1 MMSFLE
7 KRLFIIFLLIF
18 ISSELY
24 SQEYGNYHNGFK
36 YFNYKGLFAKL
47 DLEQGGS
54 HLETKVFVS
63 IPNSVNDFDKLA
75 GDLSK
80 FKNRLFLIDSV
91 FDFKDGNDDGKSKI
105 FRLKE
110 TSTNTEIYYIYDI
123 YMREFHY
130 LLTEFGKG
138 DFDFYYENEINREVD
153 EFTGEIEINSPRLS
167 KLGYILKNIDKGKS
181 TYYFSTSIESEGI
194 YSGKGVI
201 ILFSDG
207 TKWSRPNEK
216 VDVDYS
222 DGFQNNVFL
231 KLTPSDLEIFK
242 KKIIK
247 KIRLYIHD
255 KDVDAKEAEHFRE
268 LLNIIIKKK

>member
-1 MMSFLE
+1 MISLLE
-7 KRLFIIFLLIF
+7 KRAFIVFLLIF
-18 ISSELY
+18 ISTELY

-36 YFNYKGLFAKL
+36 YFNYKGLYAKL
-47 DLEQGGS
+47 DLAQGGS

-80 FKNRLFLIDSV
+80 YKNRLFLIDSV
-91 FDFKDGNDDGKSKI
+91 FDFNDVNNDGKSKI

-110 TSTNTEIYYIYDI
+110 TSTNTEIYYLYDI

-138 DFDFYYENEINREVD
+138 DFDFYFENEIDREVD
-153 EFTGEIEINSPRLS
+153 EFNGEIRINSPLLS
-167 KLGYILKNIDKGKS
+167 KLGFISKHIRNGKS
-181 TYYFSTSIESEGI
+181 TYYFSTSIKSNGI
-194 YSGKGVI
+194 YKGTGVI
-201 ILFSDG
+201 ILFTDG
-207 TKWSRPNEK
+207 TKWSRPNEE

-222 DGFQNNVFL
+222 EGFQNNVFL
-231 KLTPSDLEIFK
+231 TLTSSDLEIFK
-242 KKIIK
+242 KKVIR

-255 KDVDAKEAEHFRE
+255 KDVDLKEAENFRK
-268 LLNIIIKKK
+268 LLNIIIKMK

>member
-1 MMSFLE
+1 MISLLE
-7 KRLFIIFLLIF
+7 KRAFIVFLLIF
-18 ISSELY
+18 ISTELY

-36 YFNYKGLFAKL
+36 YFNYKGLYAKL
-47 DLEQGGS
+47 DLAQGGS

-80 FKNRLFLIDSV
+80 YKNRLFLIDSV
-91 FDFKDGNDDGKSKI
+91 FDFNDVNNDGKSKI

-138 DFDFYYENEINREVD
+138 DFDFYFENEIDREVD
-153 EFTGEIEINSPRLS
+153 EFNGEIRINSPLLS
-167 KLGYILKNIDKGKS
+167 KLGFISKHIRNGKS
-181 TYYFSTSIESEGI
+181 TYYFSTSIKSNGI
-194 YSGKGVI
+194 YKGMGVI
-201 ILFSDG
+201 ILFTDG
-207 TKWSRPNEK
+207 TKWSRPNEE

-222 DGFQNNVFL
+222 EGFQNNVFL
-231 KLTPSDLEIFK
+231 TLTSSDLEIFK
-242 KKIIK
+242 KKVIR

-255 KDVDAKEAEHFRE
+255 KDVDLKEAENFRK